1 MGLLLI
7 LVGIGLILAGAQITS
22 LYVFGA
28 IAIVLGFYLIYT
40 TLVKCKNN
48 VKEAAAGIDVQL
60 KKRYDLIP
68 NMLKAAQKY
77 MEHEKAVFMEVTKL
91 RETAMG
97 AANYADK
104 FKADADLTNALR
116 TFRIQAEAYPELKS
130 DAAMVTAQ
138 QAMGETEEH
147 IAAARRFYN
156 AAVKEYKNALEI
168 FPSSMIAMLM
178 GMKDIYPFFEAAEA
192 ERQAVDVSDYLK

>member
-1 MGLLLI
+1 MTMALI
-7 LVGIGLILAGAQITS
+7 IIGFVLAG
-22 LYVFGA
+22 LYA
-28 IAIVLGFYLIYT
+28 IYAALIR
-40 TLVKCKNN
+40 KKNN
-48 VKEAAAGIDVQL
+48 LKEAAAGIDVQL

-77 MEHEKAVFMEVTKL
+77 MEHEKNVFTEVTKL
-91 RETAMG
+91 RETAME

-104 FKADADLTNALR
+104 FKADADLTAALR

-156 AAVKEYKNALEI
+156 SAVKEYKNALEI
-168 FPSSMIAMLM
+168 FPSSVIAAMM
-178 GMKDIYPFFEAAEA
+178 GLQDEYPFFEAAEA
-192 ERQAVDVSDYLK
+192 EKQAVDVSEYLK